1 MAKKEAEVVKQDE
14 LQEVKQDAPV
24 YSKKAIL
31 ASNRY
36 ANRRD
41 ALGVILDD
49 DKEYSTAEVDEILE
63 TFMKGQ
69 VN

>member
-1 MAKKEAEVVKQDE
+1 MAKKEAEAVKQDE

-41 ALGVILDD
+41 ALGAILED
-49 DKEYSTAEVDEILE
+49 DKEYSAAEVDDLLE
-63 TFMKGQ
+63 NFMKGT
-69 VN
+69 VK

>member
-14 LQEVKQDAPV
+14 VIETNYDVPI
-24 YSKKAIL
+24 YSKKSIL
-31 ASNRY
+31 ASDRY

-49 DKEYSTAEVDEILE
+49 GKEYSAAEVDDLLDN
-63 TFMKGQ
+63 FMNGQ
-69 VN
+69 VK